1 MGRVRPQGFAHKGK
15 CQRSVHPDMAA
26 EVEGS
31 LYRRGGNAQETEG
44 FLDEKDVEGFLDDD
58 EDEDEDNEDAEDEE
72 VSGLPLIDDS
82 DLDFMPNIDGEFAPT
97 VREPWRSERELKRV
111 KGRAKKGGR
120 KTTRRKR

>member
-1 MGRVRPQGFAHKGK
+1 M
-15 CQRSVHPDMAA
+15 
-26 EVEGS
+26 
-31 LYRRGGNAQETEG
+31 QETEG

-58 EDEDEDNEDAEDEE
+58 ESEDDDDDAKVDKL
-72 VSGLPLIDDS
+72 SGMPLIDDS
-82 DLDFMPNIDGEFAPT
+82 DLDFMPNVDGEYAPT